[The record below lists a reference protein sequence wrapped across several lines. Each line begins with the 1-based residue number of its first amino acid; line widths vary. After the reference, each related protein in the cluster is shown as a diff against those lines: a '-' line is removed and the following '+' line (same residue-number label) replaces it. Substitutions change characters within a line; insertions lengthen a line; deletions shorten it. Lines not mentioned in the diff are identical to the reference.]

1 MQNLSVVS
9 VLERLALVL
18 ETKTGNQL
26 AERLGVSPQTISS
39 WKSRES
45 VPYAQCV
52 DVAGEKGVSLDWL
65 LTGEGPMHRGEAG
78 QVERGAAESP
88 REQALLA
95 LWRELDEDAQREIQ
109 RAAEEKKRLN
119 TLEQRV
125 SELEAVVAAGKRLA

>member
-1 MQNLSVVS
+1 MQILSVAS

-18 ETKTGNQL
+18 GTKTGNQL
-26 AERLGVSPQTISS
+26 AEALGVSPQTISS

-52 DVAGEKGVSLDWL
+52 DVAREKGVSLDWL

-78 QVERGAAESP
+78 QAVQGAAENP

-95 LWRELDEDAQREIQ
+95 LWRELDEGAQREIQ
-109 RAAEEKKRLN
+109 RAAEEKKRL
-119 TLEQRV
+119 TEIEQRL

>member
-1 MQNLSVVS
+1 MQILSVAS

-18 ETKTGNQL
+18 GTKTGNQL
-26 AERLGVSPQTISS
+26 AEALGVSPQTISS

-52 DVAGEKGVSLDWL
+52 DVASEKGVSLDWL
-65 LTGEGPMHRGEAG
+65 LTGEGPMRRGEVGPTAP
-78 QVERGAAESP
+78 ANAESP

-109 RAAEEKKRLN
+109 LAAEEKKRLK
-119 TLEQRV
+119 TLEQRLQ
-125 SELEAVVAAGKRLA
+125 ELEAVVAAGKKLA